1 MSESDEK
8 LTERETEVLYYLT
21 KSLTNKEIA
30 AILDVTHHTIKAHVS
45 AILKKLQCKNRTN
58 AALFALQN
66 KYIFD
71 NFAIPRQDLEQ
82 P

>member
-1 MSESDEK
+1 MSESEEQ

-30 AILDVTHHTIKAHVS
+30 IILDVTHHTIKAHVS

-58 AALFALQN
+58 AALYAS
-66 KYIFD
+66 KHMEIFD
-71 NFAIPRQDLEQ
+71 NFTIPHQDLKQ